1 MALLKHKKGS
11 ENLPRMWQGSREDV
25 WPAAYSPF
33 GLMGRFTDDMDR
45 LFEGFGFPS
54 LHRFRPY
61 SWGGASR
68 FSPDVEVLERDGKL
82 LIRADLPGLNKD
94 EVTVDVSDH
103 AVTIEGER
111 KCEHEATEEGVY
123 TCERAYGH
131 FRREIPL
138 PEGVKTD
145 TAKANFKNGTLE
157 ITLDAPETAKKR
169 RKLEIGE
176 EAEAV
181 GTKKGETAA

>member
-11 ENLPRMWQGSREDV
+11 ETLQPKWQGSVYDR
-25 WPAAYSPF
+25 PAAYSPF

-54 LHRFRPY
+54 LHRFIPY
-61 SWGGASR
+61 GWGGALR
-68 FSPDVEVLERDGKL
+68 FSPDVEILERDGKL
-82 LIRADLPGLNKD
+82 LIRADLPGLDKD
-94 EVTVDVSDH
+94 DVTVDVSEH

-157 ITLDAPETAKKR
+157 ITFDAPETAKKR
-169 RKLEIGE
+169 RRLEVG
-176 EAEAV
+176 EAV
-181 GTKKGETAA
+181 GAKKSETAA